1 MRARGTFAR
10 LVTTLGR
17 RQCYVNVCG
26 CDSGWRW
33 GTCGRDRA
41 QYTKQQIYLK
51 RFFSHSLNSLSLW
64 NQNMKYFQRHVC
76 VCDLYDTALLGV
88 WGGWG
93 CYNVTSWHDPER
105 EMTDKH
111 GYMTGH
117 MMSQYT
123 HSDTPYL
130 RHTTGY
136 RPARPTTETFVILL
150 LFSCFLMFYIII
162 HFILS

>member
-10 LVTTLGR
+10 LVMTMGR

-41 QYTKQQIYLK
+41 QYI
-51 RFFSHSLNSLSLW
+51 LNNIFTWNDYFLTHFTITLRLRSVSLSKTKIW
-64 NQNMKYFQRHVC
+64 NILNDLC
-76 VCDLYDTALLGV
+76 LCDLYDRALLGV

-123 HSDTPYL
+123 HHWYPHTLDIPGDTSQHDQLRQLSYYYL
-130 RHTTGY
+130 R
-136 RPARPTTETFVILL
+136 
-150 LFSCFLMFYIII
+150 LFTI
-162 HFILS
+162 